1 METGPRLRVSA
12 DKLEKLGIKLGS
24 PGYMVRGL
32 SRQLLFGFWNSVALF
47 AKWYK
52 SMKPVK

>member
-24 PGYMVRGL
+24 PGYKVSGL
-32 SRQLLFGFWNSVALF
+32 SRQLLFGFETV
-47 AKWYK
+47 
-52 SMKPVK
+52 